1 MKGQRSI
8 SPYERYGAA
17 FPNADA
23 VLQVHFFSVTDTLSG
38 IAEKYYGDWRL
49 WRVIAKRNNIA
60 DVRQI
65 EIGTELIIPRRP
77 METGRYE
84 SL

>member
-1 MKGQRSI
+1 MSKRSI
-8 SPYERYGAA
+8 SPFEKYGAA
-17 FPNADA
+17 RPIDDA
-23 VLQVHFFSVTDTLSG
+23 ALQVHVFARTDRLSSL
-38 IAEKYYGDWRL
+38 AENYYGDWRL
-49 WRVIAKRNNIA
+49 WRIIAERNNLP

-77 METGRYE
+77 LERGRYE

>member
-1 MKGQRSI
+1 MSERSI
-8 SPYERYGAA
+8 SPFERYGAA
-17 FPNADA
+17 HRVNDA
-23 VLQVHFFSVTDTLSG
+23 ALQIHVFARTEKISAL
-38 IAEKYYGDWRL
+38 AQKYYGDWRL
-49 WRVIAKRNNIA
+49 WRIIAERNKIA

-77 METGRYE
+77 LERGRYE